1 MAITVFER
9 TALKEFAND
18 YVKHF
23 KKAVYKKKVARRRTM
38 LPTRFSAVVNS
49 TGNLAESIKYK
60 ISKNG
65 ELTFTTAEYLY
76 WLIYGRKP
84 ETKRPP
90 ISAIEAWMKT
100 KGIKTDKEDKY
111 GVSPW
116 AIANSIAKKGS
127 SIYRNYKGEPSSL
140 LSSIPVDDLLDH
152 LYVMMGEGYVQT
164 INFSIL
170 QNLNNEELNL
180 EL

>member
-1 MAITVFER
+1 MALTVFER
-9 TALKEFAND
+9 TALKEFAD
-18 YVKHF
+18 EYVKQF
-23 KKAVYKKKVARRRTM
+23 KKAVYKKKVARRRTL
-38 LPTRFSAVVNS
+38 LPTRFSATVNS

-65 ELTFTTAEYLY
+65 ELNFTTAEYLY

-84 ETKRPP
+84 DNKRPP
-90 ISAIEAWMKT
+90 IAAIEAWMRS

-127 SIYRNYKGEPSSL
+127 TIYRNYKGEPSSL
-140 LSSIPVDDLLDH
+140 LSSIPVDSMLDK
-152 LYVMMGEGYVQT
+152 LYEKMGEGYLQT